1 MEFEEDIQKEY
12 ETFLQETLNNK
23 EVWILQSDEGLAC
36 QNSMEYEDQMAI
48 LIWASGGLAESER
61 DGEFEELEA
70 VNLPLAEF
78 VIQWLPNMQEE
89 GVICGL
95 NWKTEIGGLEVEP
108 KDLLEHY
115 NLILPEEM
123 KEEFQNMTFED

>member
-12 ETFLQETLNNK
+12 EAFLQETLNNE
-23 EVWILQSDEGLAC
+23 EVWILQSEEGLAC
-36 QNSMEYEDQMAI
+36 QSSMEYEGQMSI
-48 LIWASGGLAESER
+48 LIWANGVIAEAER
-61 DGEFEELEA
+61 EGEFEELEA
-70 VNLPLAEF
+70 VNLPLSEF

-95 NWKTEIGGLEVEP
+95 NWKADIGGLEVEP

-115 NLILPEEM
+115 NLIIPEEKA
-123 KEEFQNMTFED
+123 KEYQQLFEE